1 MFANGTSQ
9 KSPILKGRGGEKVK
23 LFGVFLLLCVT
34 TFAISTLMDMLILEV
49 PFQEALAYLWESV
62 GLEKTMVIIGF
73 ILTTGYILILGL
85 KRKEKR

>member
-1 MFANGTSQ
+1 M
-9 KSPILKGRGGEKVK
+9 K

>member
-1 MFANGTSQ
+1 M
-9 KSPILKGRGGEKVK
+9 K

-85 KRKEKR
+85 RRKEKR